1 MVAWSGWL
9 TPEETIEGPYWPQCD
24 LELDEL
30 AMLLTSARIQCE
42 EYAPDVAYAAGVRG
56 ATVVLV
62 DDVVTVTAVPESW
75 RQAQALQARALWR
88 SGAAGSG
95 DQIGGDGLSVTV
107 WPLDWNVKR
116 LLRPQRGLPVLG

>member
-1 MVAWSGWL
+1 L

-24 LELDEL
+24 LEIHEL

-42 EYAPDVAYAAGVRG
+42 EYAPDVAYVAGVRG
-56 ATVVLV
+56 ATVVL
-62 DDVVTVTAVPESW
+62 DEADVMTTAVVPESW

-95 DQIGGDGLSVTV
+95 DQIGGDGLAVTV
-107 WPLDWNVKR
+107 FPLDWTVKR
-116 LLRPQRGLPVLG
+116 LLRPQRGLPVLR